1 MDKSGSSKQSSEI
14 GRTAGRQ
21 LGRAYTH
28 VERLAG
34 PNQELCGIIDRTS
47 TFRPGIIPC
56 TINPGEE
63 TKMRTILVAAAL
75 AALTVGA
82 SAQDKRPDYG
92 TAVNAAGAK
101 KIAAG
106 VVAECQKNGWNVA
119 VAVVDNHGFLV
130 YFERMDN
137 TQTASMDIAV
147 GKAKAAAT
155 YRRPTRVFMET
166 INKGGPATATL
177 PGIFASP
184 GGLPIMVDGKVT
196 GGVGVSGVTG
206 DQDEQCAK
214 AGLGTT

>member
-1 MDKSGSSKQSSEI
+1 MKATRI
-14 GRTAGRQ
+14 I
-21 LGRAYTH
+21 LGAT
-28 VERLAG
+28 LA
-34 PNQELCGIIDRTS
+34 L
-47 TFRPGIIPC
+47 F
-56 TINPGEE
+56 
-63 TKMRTILVAAAL
+63 AA
-75 AALTVGA
+75 GA
-82 SAQDKRPDYG
+82 SAQARPDYG
-92 TAVNAAGAK
+92 TAVNAAQAK

-106 VVAECQKNGWNVA
+106 VLAECAKNKWNVA

-155 YRRPTRVFMET
+155 YRRPTRVFMDV
-166 INKGGPATATL
+166 INKGSPATATL
-177 PGIFASP
+177 GGVYASP

-214 AGLGTT
+214 AGLGM

>member
-1 MDKSGSSKQSSEI
+1 
-14 GRTAGRQ
+14 
-21 LGRAYTH
+21 
-28 VERLAG
+28 
-34 PNQELCGIIDRTS
+34 
-47 TFRPGIIPC
+47 
-56 TINPGEE
+56 
-63 TKMRTILVAAAL
+63 MRTILVAAAL
-75 AALTVGA
+75 AALATSA

-101 KIAAG
+101 KVAAG

-119 VAVVDNHGFLV
+119 VAVVDTHGFLV

-147 GKAKAAAT
+147 GKARAAAT
-155 YRRPTRVFMET
+155 FRRPTRVFMEV

-177 PGIFASP
+177 PGVFASP
-184 GGLPIMVDGKVT
+184 GGVPIMVDGKVT
-196 GGVGVSGVTG
+196 GAVGVSGVTG